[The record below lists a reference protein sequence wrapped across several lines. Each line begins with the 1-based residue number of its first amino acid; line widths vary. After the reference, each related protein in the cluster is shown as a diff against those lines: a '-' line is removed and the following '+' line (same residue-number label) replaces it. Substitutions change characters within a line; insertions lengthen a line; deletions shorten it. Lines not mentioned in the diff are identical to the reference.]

1 MAEATSTRE
10 RVRGILTV
18 AGIVLAIAAVGA
30 WWHYR
35 GRETTDNAQIDG
47 HITPVA
53 SRVGG
58 TVLEV
63 KVSDNQPVAAG
74 AVLVQV
80 DPRDYEVALA
90 RAQADLADAG
100 AALDAARTGIPIMAT
115 TTSGQL
121 ASAGAGVERSAAGV
135 VIAGKDADVARAR
148 LSSAQARLREAQ
160 ANAARAARDLDRMKM
175 LVAKDEVSQQQFDAA
190 VAASDAARAAVDA
203 ATGLVVECEQA
214 VLSSESRKSQAEEAA
229 HQAQADLRTAGTAPA
244 QVFVMRAR
252 AASAEARVA
261 QLRAALA
268 QATLNLGYATIKA
281 PVAGI
286 ISRKSVEVGQIVAPG
301 QPLLA
306 VVPLDNVWVTANFK
320 ETQLTDIRIGQAA
333 RIYVDTYGRDYA
345 GRVESIA
352 AATGA
357 RFSLLPPENATGNY
371 VKVVQRIPV
380 KILIDGGQDRDHLL
394 RPGMS
399 VTASVVTR

>member
-135 VIAGKDADVARAR
+135 VIAGKDVDVARAR

-160 ANAARAARDLDRMKM
+160 ANAARAARDLDRMKL

>member
-1 MAEATSTRE
+1 MAEGTSTRE
-10 RVRGILTV
+10 RVRGVLTI
-18 AGIVLAIAAVGA
+18 AGILLTIAAVGA

-47 HITPVA
+47 HITPVG

-74 AVLVQV
+74 AVLVQI

-90 RAQADLADAG
+90 RAQADLADAE
-100 AALDAARTGIPIMAT
+100 AALGAARTGVPIMAT

-160 ANAARAARDLDRMKM
+160 ANAARAARDLDRMKL
-175 LVAKDEVSQQQFDAA
+175 LVAKDEVSQQQFDAS
-190 VAASDAARAAVDA
+190 VAAADAARAAVDA

-214 VLSSESRKSQAEEAA
+214 VISSESRKSQAEEAA

-244 QVFVMRAR
+244 QVSVMRAR
-252 AASAEARVA
+252 AASAKARVA

-306 VVPLDNVWVTANFK
+306 IVPLDNVWVTANFK
-320 ETQLTDIRIGQAA
+320 ETQLTDIRTGQAA
-333 RIYVDTYGRDYA
+333 RIYVDTYGRDYT

>member
-160 ANAARAARDLDRMKM
+160 ANAARAARDLDRMKL